1 MKKPGLEVARDRD
14 EKSRS
19 AHHVHA
25 RGSSPASEESSVA
38 QQCVRSL
45 AVLVGF
51 AKFQHLFRKVKHR
64 LGINLNHCSNAL
76 EKWAYGSTG
85 RIASKCNFFRED
97 TGPR

>member
-51 AKFQHLFRKVKHR
+51 AKLQHLFRKIEHC
-64 LGINLNHCSNAL
+64 LGFNLSHCEDSL
-76 EKWAYGSTG
+76 EKWPYGSTG
-85 RIASKCNFFRED
+85 RIATK
-97 TGPR
+97 